1 MTDILDR
8 KEAVISLWP
17 EFAEAIV
24 SGKKTVEFRRRIPL
38 PALSARIWIYAM
50 RPVKSVIGF
59 AYLEAIVQGDVNT
72 LWRQYGCQTFLS
84 EQQYRD
90 CLEGI
95 EKATAFL
102 LRDHQ
107 RIRSVNLDQLK
118 EIRPNFQPPQSLT
131 WLRKEETQK
140 LVSLASQVE

>member
-1 MTDILDR
+1 MTDIPDR

-38 PALSARIWIYAM
+38 WSRYG
-50 RPVKSVIGF
+50 R
-59 AYLEAIVQGDVNT
+59 EA
-72 LWRQYGCQTFLS
+72 FLS

-90 CLEGI
+90 YFEGT

-107 RIRSVNLDQLK
+107 LIRPINLDQLK
-118 EIRPNFQPPQSLT
+118 EIRPNFEPPQSLT
-131 WLRKEETQK
+131 WLREEETPK
-140 LVSLASQVE
+140 LVSLTSQVE

>member
-1 MTDILDR
+1 MTDIPDR

-17 EFAEAIV
+17 EFAKAIV

-38 PALSARIWIYAM
+38 PALSARIWIYAT

-72 LWRQYGCQTFLS
+72 LWSRYGREAFLS

-90 CLEGI
+90 YFEGT

-107 RIRSVNLDQLK
+107 PIRPINLDQLK
-118 EIRPNFQPPQSLT
+118 EIRANFQPPQSLT

-140 LVSLASQVE
+140 LVSLTSQVE